1 MGRKGE
7 EPQREEDFKHAGK
20 SSEIKMGAES
30 SGDESRSKSRRE
42 VLKSTHRVE
51 C

>member
-1 MGRKGE
+1 MGRESE
-7 EPQREEDFKHAGK
+7 EPQRQEDFKHAGK
-20 SSEIKMGAES
+20 SCQVEMGAES

-42 VLKSTHRVE
+42 ILKSTHRVE